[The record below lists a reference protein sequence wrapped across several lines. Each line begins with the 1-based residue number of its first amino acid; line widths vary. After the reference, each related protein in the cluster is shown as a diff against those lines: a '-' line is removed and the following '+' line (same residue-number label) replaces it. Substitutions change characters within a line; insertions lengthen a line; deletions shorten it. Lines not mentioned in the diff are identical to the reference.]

1 MQMTQHAIDRTRER
15 RLPTHILQVICDYG
29 IERRARGALSLTL
42 DATSIALAA
51 EDDQAREHELKRYR
65 GAYVVL
71 SDTGLV
77 ITAARRTRRFRN

>member
-1 MQMTQHAIDRTRER
+1 MQMTRHATNRSLER
-15 RLPTHILQVICDYG
+15 RLPFHILQTICDYG

-51 EDDQAREHELKRYR
+51 EDDRAQERKLERYR
-65 GAYVVL
+65 GAYVII
-71 SDTGLV
+71 SDTGFI